1 MLNKK
6 QQNQRLQEE
15 LESLRKELAEAH
27 AQAMQMTPLPGTTV
41 MDSDNDDNTSAG
53 LNISRAPAAEEL
65 DPATCWGR
73 SSLLQRESNAL
84 EHQARKYVV
93 LEEQYNLL
101 QKNQRDAQNKKR
113 ALVLER
119 KRRLLEQDPNLQQ
132 RAEDDEY
139 TLEDHAATQVQRI
152 VRGWQGRFYVKR
164 LRPILIGAAVAIQ
177 GLLRGHLGRS
187 YASVRKKNNRAI
199 TNIQRVWRGHM
210 GRATLHIH
218 QVKKGEDKAAQNIQ
232 RIYRG
237 RRDRVRAEHK
247 RDFLSSAKRGA
258 EVVGVRQLFHQ
269 DIVDLADTIDI
280 SIHNSRVPPPPSV
293 VLGLLRVVALM
304 LEEDDEAGRVTTYTT
319 LGVQSVYKIGVSR
332 QFTWVDALRVL
343 RRSSKLLRRLRQ
355 VAEGPASKR
364 PRMVHFSQAAVQTYK
379 ALRYD
384 CAWNPVT
391 LGRIGGGAK
400 ACQHI
405 LMWVDALQE
414 VFAHQLEFGDDLGS
428 DRAPWVGR
436 VHASMRHMRHLEVS
450 RLVWEHGVACLN
462 RVLHESRSESVVD
475 KKRTTSRSI
484 AASRRGDLRVSVV
497 ERSLAIFRER
507 ETDARHALCVAK
519 EQEEDTQKN
528 DLARELFRMETLLE
542 DLKLAELDVAE
553 KSRRLEDAKKASF
566 DGIEADQTCVQLC
579 LDELTAS
586 EVARRER
593 WTFLEMY
600 KLQTTRNAKRRGVEV
615 EVWGDLRHQLRV
627 VAEAEAAAILAIEE
641 HKYTLEKMGDVD
653 ARSGS
658 SGSPEIE
665 LLRERAQKAE
675 DLVRSTRLQL
685 GQMEDERETAH
696 AIATESEVSPR
707 GDFKKHVAQCN
718 GMKLVFHASSEGSVR
733 LVARDHFYP
742 NNCQR
747 TAQGWLSPAGAMV
760 LTSNAVSC

>member
-6 QQNQRLQEE
+6 QQNQRLQKE
-15 LESLRKELAEAH
+15 LENLRKELAEAH
-27 AQAMQMTPLPGTTV
+27 AQAIQMTALPSTTV
-41 MDSDNDDNTSAG
+41 MDSGNDVNTPAG
-53 LNISRAPAAEEL
+53 LDVNRAPAAGEL
-65 DPATCWGR
+65 EPHTDWGGL
-73 SSLLQRESNAL
+73 SLLQRESDAWG
-84 EHQARKYVV
+84 HQARKYVV
-93 LEEQYNLL
+93 LEEQYNVL
-101 QKNQRDAQNKKR
+101 QKNQREAQNKKR

-119 KRRLLEQDPNLQQ
+119 KRRLLEKDPNLQQ
-132 RAEDDEY
+132 RTEDDEY

-152 VRGWQGRFYVKR
+152 VRGRQGRFYVKR

-187 YASVRKKNNRAI
+187 YASVRKKNNHAI

-218 QVKKGEDKAAQNIQ
+218 QVKKEEGKAAQDIQ
-232 RIYRG
+232 RIFRG
-237 RRDRVRAEHK
+237 CRDRTRAEHK
-247 RDFLSSAKRGA
+247 QGFLTSAKRGA

-269 DIVDLADTIDI
+269 DIVDLAETIDM
-280 SIHNSRVPPPPSV
+280 SIHNAQVPPPPSV
-293 VLGLLRVVALM
+293 VLGLMRVVALM
-304 LEEDDEAGRVTTYTT
+304 LEEDDEAGAVTTYTT
-319 LGVQSVYKIGVSR
+319 LGVQSVYKIGISR
-332 QFTWVDALRVL
+332 QFTWLDALRLL

-364 PRMVHFSQAAVQTYK
+364 PRMVHFSQAAVQTYN
-379 ALRYD
+379 ALRCD

-428 DRAPWVGR
+428 DRASWVGR
-436 VHASMRHMRHLEVS
+436 AHASMRSMRHLEAS

-462 RVLHESRSESVVD
+462 RVLHESRSESVMD
-475 KKRTTSRSI
+475 KETTTSRSV
-484 AASRRGDLRVSVV
+484 AAGRRGDLRVSIV
-497 ERSLAIFRER
+497 EHSLTIFRKR
-507 ETDARHALCVAK
+507 EADAQHALAMTK
-519 EQEEDTQKN
+519 EEEEDAQKN
-528 DLARELFRMETLLE
+528 DLARQLFRMEALLE
-542 DLKLAELDVAE
+542 DFKLAELDVAE
-553 KSRRLEDAKKASF
+553 KARRLEEAKKASF
-566 DGIEADQTCVQLC
+566 DGIEADQTCVRLC
-579 LDELTAS
+579 LDELTVS

-600 KLQTTRNAKRRGVEV
+600 KLQTARNAKWRGVEV
-615 EVWGDLRHQLRV
+615 DVWGDLRHQLRV

-641 HKYTLEKMGDVD
+641 LKDMLEKMGDEE

-658 SGSPEIE
+658 SGSREIE

-675 DLVRSTRLQL
+675 DLVRATRLQL

-707 GDFKKHVAQCN
+707 KDARNYVAQFN
-718 GMKLVFHASSEGSVR
+718 EMFVFNTSPEGLVR
-733 LVARDHFYP
+733 LVLRDHLYP
-742 NNCQR
+742 TNSSRLVVPLLVQ
-747 TAQGWLSPAGAMV
+747 
-760 LTSNAVSC
+760 